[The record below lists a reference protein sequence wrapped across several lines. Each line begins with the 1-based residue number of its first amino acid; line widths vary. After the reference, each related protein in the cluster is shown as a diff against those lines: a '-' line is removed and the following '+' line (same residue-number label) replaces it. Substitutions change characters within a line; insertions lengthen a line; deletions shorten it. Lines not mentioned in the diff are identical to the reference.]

1 MRIDIRAAA
10 QTDIADI
17 AAVSDASWR
26 DTYSGILSEE
36 QTALYTGENRISAIQ
51 QLLLKNADIFVL
63 LIDGKISAV
72 CVADECDEKGFF
84 GYVCIQS
91 LCVLPELKRRGLG
104 RKLLNHTLRKMRE
117 KGYKY
122 AVLDTMEQNVAA
134 RRFYEKIGFTAVKTD
149 VSRKFDNITRV
160 IYKIEL

>member
-1 MRIDIRAAA
+1 MRIDIRAAV

-17 AAVSDASWR
+17 TAVLDASWR
-26 DTYSGILSEE
+26 DTYSDILSEE

-51 QLLLKNADIFVL
+51 RLLLKNTDIFVL
-63 LIDGKISAV
+63 LIDGEISAV
-72 CVADECDEKGFF
+72 CVADDCDEKGFY

-117 KGYKY
+117 KGYRY
-122 AVLDTMEQNVAA
+122 AVLDVVEHNVAA
-134 RRFYEKIGFTAVKTD
+134 RLFYEKIGFTAVKTD
-149 VSRKFDNITRV
+149 TSKEFDNITRV